1 MGPHPGRKLITL
13 KAGAPAAPKKPPV
26 RPLGPSDVA
35 KARRVAQAEAL
46 AWLAETYPAA
56 FGSVVRPLALGAGR
70 LVWPEAKRRGI
81 KRRALNAALKRHT
94 GSLAY
99 LDALAADGA
108 MRFGLDGQPM
118 GPLSAEHRAGAIE
131 AMTKNA
137 CNQRSTA
144 REA

>member
-70 LVWPEAKRRGI
+70 LVSGPRQ
-81 KRRALNAALKRHT
+81 NAG
-94 GSLAY
+94 GSS
-99 LDALAADGA
+99 AA
-108 MRFGLDGQPM
+108 
-118 GPLSAEHRAGAIE
+118 
-131 AMTKNA
+131 
-137 CNQRSTA
+137 RSTP
-144 REA
+144 R

>member
-1 MGPHPGRKLITL
+1 
-13 KAGAPAAPKKPPV
+13 
-26 RPLGPSDVA
+26 
-35 KARRVAQAEAL
+35 
-46 AWLAETYPAA
+46 
-56 FGSVVRPLALGAGR
+56 
-70 LVWPEAKRRGI
+70 
-81 KRRALNAALKRHT
+81 LKRHT

-118 GPLSAEHRAGAIE
+118 GPVSAEHRVGAIE